1 MMIKKIAFWLIWGGF
16 IAYVFFMAPPI
27 QPDTLKLLKNLFTGQ
42 WQLINPIILSEF
54 SLVGI
59 CLLMHSCL
67 MFFDGRMQKIPAW
80 PFVLASVGTGVI
92 GLLPYYALREPNQEF
107 SGSKDSWLK
116 ILDAHATGII
126 LSLSAIALLAYGLFF
141 GDWGN
146 FVEQYQTSKFIHAM
160 TLAVCLLVLLL
171 PALLGDDM
179 ARRNLK
185 NPLVFWAVALL
196 PLFGP
201 LAYLCLR
208 PPLPDAGEQI
218 AVTNSSNLV

>member
-1 MMIKKIAFWLIWGGF
+1 MIRKIAFCLIWGGF
-16 IAYVFFMAPPI
+16 IAYVFLIAPPI
-27 QPDTLKLLKNLFTGQ
+27 QPDTLKLLQNLFTGQ
-42 WQLINPIILSEF
+42 WQLINPIVLSEF

-218 AVTNSSNLV
+218 AATNSSNLV

>member
-1 MMIKKIAFWLIWGGF
+1 
-16 IAYVFFMAPPI
+16 
-27 QPDTLKLLKNLFTGQ
+27 
-42 WQLINPIILSEF
+42 
-54 SLVGI
+54 
-59 CLLMHSCL
+59 MHSCL

-126 LSLSAIALLAYGLFF
+126 LSLSAIALLAYGLLF

-218 AVTNSSNLV
+218 AVTNSSNPV